1 MRKLGRASSKEPQDG
16 AHALALLEK
25 RSATEFCAETEF
37 FLKKIGI
44 EFNRFRFSGAM
55 LAHLGGQMQ
64 VGLFARRDDLE
75 TLGHLRLDLNQL
87 LAFSECFEKQ
97 GALNMQPLV
106 RFAQVIFEKGMPHTT
121 CELLVVALRDPGKGL
136 QDCLRELRLAET
148 NIDFAYALIPHP
160 QGKTLMAFHVED
172 YEFGRG
178 VLHNA
183 GLEIVTQ
190 DDLSR

>member
-1 MRKLGRASSKEPQDG
+1 MPEAN
-16 AHALALLEK
+16 
-25 RSATEFCAETEF
+25 ATKPPGSPVLQFSVM
-37 FLKKIGI
+37 LP
-44 EFNRFRFSGAM
+44 NR
-55 LAHLGGQMQ
+55 
-64 VGLFARRDDLE
+64 
-75 TLGHLRLDLNQL
+75 T
-87 LAFSECFEKQ
+87 
-97 GALNMQPLV
+97 GALESLIRLVQQAGAEILGMSMQDSRDATVV
-106 RFAQVIFEKGMPHTT
+106 RIATTDPESTRQIFLEKGMPHTT